1 MPPKTAKEETKQLA
15 KTGTTAIA
23 QYGEWSDEQMN
34 KDDKE
39 MSTGG
44 DFWKPPTGRTSVRFL
59 PPKLGWPG
67 PFVIQHQHFIRM
79 PGIEKAIVFAC
90 PKMHDSKKCLACDK
104 ADTLETS
111 GNARD
116 AKQSKTLR
124 PQRRVMANVI
134 VTPKDEDSQVMI
146 WAFGKRVYDA
156 LKAIRT
162 DDENGGNFLDPVK
175 GFNISV
181 LRAGQGKDDTVYT
194 LTPGREQSQI
204 LNMDWIEIQRDLR
217 KLIRIPT
224 VDQQKRLFDGDDPRD
239 VWGDKGD
246 ADSEEKPQGKSKN
259 GKTVIDVDPDSR
271 TAEDDLF
278 DDEVDLD

>member
-1 MPPKTAKEETKQLA
+1 MPPKTKEEKQLV
-15 KTGTTAIA
+15 TQTPSAIV
-23 QYGEWSDEQMN
+23 QYGDWSEDQM
-34 KDDKE
+34 KQDDKE
-39 MSTGG
+39 MSSGG
-44 DFWKPPTGRTSVRFL
+44 DFWKVPTGRTVVRFL
-59 PPKLGWPG
+59 PPKLGWPS

-79 PGIEKAIVFAC
+79 PGVEKAIVFAC
-90 PKMHDSKKCLACDK
+90 PKEHESKKCLACDK

-116 AKQSKTLR
+116 SKQSKGLR

-134 VTPKDEDSQVMI
+134 ITPKDAESSVMI

-194 LTPGREQSQI
+194 LTPGREQTQI
-204 LNMDWIEIQRDLR
+204 LNMDWIEIQGDLR

-224 VDQQKRLFDGDDPRD
+224 VDQQKRLFEGEDPRD
-239 VWGDKGD
+239 VWGDKGGGGD
-246 ADSEEKPQGKSKN
+246 EDEHPRQKKAGKSD
-259 GKTVIDVDPDSR
+259 VIDVDPDTR

>member
-1 MPPKTAKEETKQLA
+1 MPPKTKEEKQLV
-15 KTGTTAIA
+15 KQQTQAIV
-23 QYGEWSDEQMN
+23 QYGDWTEEQM
-34 KDDKE
+34 KQDDKE
-39 MSTGG
+39 MSSGG
-44 DFWKPPTGRTSVRFL
+44 DFWKCPTGRTSVRFL
-59 PPKLGWPG
+59 PPKLGWPS

-79 PGIEKAIVFAC
+79 PGVEKAIVFAC
-90 PKMHDSKKCLACDK
+90 PKEHESKKCLACDK
-104 ADTLETS
+104 ADALETS
-111 GNARD
+111 GNSRD
-116 AKQSKTLR
+116 AKQSKALR

-134 VTPKDEDSQVMI
+134 VTPKDPESSVMI

-162 DDENGGNFLDPVK
+162 DDENGGNFLDPIK

-181 LRAGQGKDDTVYT
+181 NRTGQGKDDTVYT
-194 LTPGREQSQI
+194 LTPAREVTQL
-204 LNMDWIEIQRDLR
+204 LNMDWIEIQSDLR

-224 VDQQKRLFDGDDPRD
+224 VDQQKRLFDGEDPRD

-246 ADSEEKPQGKSKN
+246 SDDEAPRQKKGKDKD
-259 GKTVIDVDPDSR
+259 VIDVDPDTR